1 MMKRILLLWCFVYAC
16 CNVSIS
22 QTVQPIR
29 LSFVPK
35 INGSPIALNQHCF
48 SAELNDS
55 ISITKLKFY
64 ISNIVLLNK
73 EKVVFKNTGAVY
85 LLNAEDSLSLQFDV
99 PQNLQFTRIQYGI
112 GIDSVTNTSGALDGA
127 LDPLMGMYWTW
138 QSGYIN
144 FKMEG
149 FVGNLEQEDKKF
161 EYHLG
166 GYSDKN
172 NAYQLVDLSIQSL
185 SENLQFQMPIDIIFK
200 SIFSEKKYN
209 IMSPSASAVSLSK
222 KIAQSILVK

>member
-1 MMKRILLLWCFVYAC
+1 MMKRILLLLSIVCAC
-16 CNVSIS
+16 LNVAIS
-22 QTVQPIR
+22 QTVKPIR
-29 LSFVPK
+29 LSFVPV
-35 INGSPIALNQHCF
+35 INSSPIVLDQHYF
-48 SAELNDS
+48 ATELNDS
-55 ISITKLKFY
+55 ISISKLKFY
-64 ISNIVLLNK
+64 ISNIVLLNN
-73 EKVVFKNTGAVY
+73 EKVVYKNTAAVY

-99 PQNLQFTRIQYGI
+99 PQNLQFNRIQYGI

-172 NAYQLVDLSIQSL
+172 NAFQFVDLIIQPT
-185 SENLQFQMPIDIIFK
+185 SENIQFQMPIDLIFK

-209 IMSPSASAVSLSK
+209 IMSPSSSAVAISK

>member
-1 MMKRILLLWCFVYAC
+1 MMKRILLLLCIFCAC
-16 CNVSIS
+16 RNVAIS
-22 QTVQPIR
+22 QMVKPVR

-48 SAELNDS
+48 STDLNDS
-55 ISITKLKFY
+55 ILITKLKFY
-64 ISNIVLLNK
+64 ISNIALLNND
-73 EKVVFKNTGAVY
+73 KVIYKNSGGVY
-85 LLNAEDSLSLQFDV
+85 LLNAEDSLNLQFDI
-99 PQNLQFTRIQYGI
+99 PQKISFNRIQFGL

-149 FVGNLEQEDKKF
+149 FIGDISKEENKF

-185 SENLQFQMPIDIIFK
+185 SENLQFQMPIDLIFK

-222 KIAQSILVK
+222 KIVQSILVK

>member
-1 MMKRILLLWCFVYAC
+1 MMKRILLLLCIFCAC
-16 CNVSIS
+16 LNVAIS

-35 INGSPIALNQHCF
+35 INGSPILLNQHYF
-48 SAELNDS
+48 STELIDS

-64 ISNIVLLNK
+64 ISNIVMLNK
-73 EKVVFKNTGAVY
+73 EKVVYKNTGGVY
-85 LLNAEDSLSLQFDV
+85 LLNAEDSLNLQFDV
-99 PQNLQFTRIQYGI
+99 PQNLQFNRIQFGL

-209 IMSPSASAVSLSK
+209 IMSPSTSAVSLSK

>member
-1 MMKRILLLWCFVYAC
+1 MIKRILILLCIVCAC
-16 CNVSIS
+16 RNVAIS
-22 QTVQPIR
+22 QTVKPIR
-29 LSFVPK
+29 LSFVPT
-35 INGSPIALNQHCF
+35 INGSPIALNQQYF
-48 SAELNDS
+48 STELNDS

-64 ISNIVLLNK
+64 ISNIVLLNN
-73 EKVVFKNTGAVY
+73 EKVVYKNTGGVF
-85 LLNAEDSLSLQFDV
+85 LLNAEDSLNLQFDI
-99 PQNLQFTRIQYGI
+99 PQNISFNRIQFGL

-144 FKMEG
+144 LKMEG

-172 NAYQLVDLSIQSL
+172 NAYQLVDLSIKSL
-185 SENLQFQMPIDIIFK
+185 SENLQLQMPIDIIFK
-200 SIFSEKKYN
+200 SIFSEQKYN
-209 IMSPSASAVSLSK
+209 IMSPSASAVAISK

>member
-1 MMKRILLLWCFVYAC
+1 
-16 CNVSIS
+16 
-22 QTVQPIR
+22 
-29 LSFVPK
+29 
-35 INGSPIALNQHCF
+35 
-48 SAELNDS
+48 
-55 ISITKLKFY
+55 
-64 ISNIVLLNK
+64 VLLNN
-73 EKVVFKNTGAVY
+73 EKVVYKNTGGVY
-85 LLNAEDSLSLQFDV
+85 LLNAEDSLNLQFDV
-99 PQNLQFTRIQYGI
+99 TQNLQFNRIQYGI

-172 NAYQLVDLSIQSL
+172 NAYQLVDLNVQAQSK
-185 SENLQFQMPIDIIFK
+185 NFQFEMPIDIIFK
-200 SIFSEKKYN
+200 IIFSEKKYN
-209 IMSPSASAVSLSK
+209 IMSPSISAVLLSK

>member
-1 MMKRILLLWCFVYAC
+1 MMKRILLLLCIVCAC
-16 CNVSIS
+16 RNVAIS
-22 QTVQPIR
+22 QTVKPIR
-29 LSFVPK
+29 LSFEPT
-35 INGSPIALNQHCF
+35 INGSPITLNQHYF
-48 SAELNDS
+48 STELNDS
-55 ISITKLKFY
+55 ISISKLKFY
-64 ISNIVLLNK
+64 ISNILLLNN
-73 EKVVFKNTGAVY
+73 EKVVYKNTGGVY
-85 LLNAEDSLSLQFDV
+85 LINTEDSLNFQFDI
-99 PQNLQFTRIQYGI
+99 PKNLQFNRIQYGI

-172 NAYQLVDLSIQSL
+172 NAYQSVDLIIQPT
-185 SENLQFQMPIDIIFK
+185 SENIQFQMPIDIIFK
-200 SIFSEKKYN
+200 SILSENKYN

>member
-1 MMKRILLLWCFVYAC
+1 MA
-16 CNVSIS
+16 IS

-29 LSFVPK
+29 LSFLPV
-35 INGSPIALNQHCF
+35 INSSPIVLNQHYF
-48 SAELNDS
+48 STELNDS
-55 ISITKLKFY
+55 ISISKLKFY
-64 ISNIVLLNK
+64 ITNIVLLNK
-73 EKVVFKNTGAVY
+73 EKVVFKNTGGVY

-99 PQNLQFTRIQYGI
+99 PQNLQFNRIQFGL
-112 GIDSVTNTSGALDGA
+112 GVDSITNTSGALDGA

-185 SENLQFQMPIDIIFK
+185 SESLQFQMPIDIIFK

-222 KIAQSILVK
+222 KIAQLIIVK

>member
-1 MMKRILLLWCFVYAC
+1 MMKRILLLLCIVCAC
-16 CNVSIS
+16 RNMAIS

-29 LSFVPK
+29 LSFLPV
-35 INGSPIALNQHCF
+35 INSTSIALNQHCF
-48 SAELNDS
+48 STELNDS

-85 LLNAEDSLSLQFDV
+85 LLNAEDSLNLQFDV

-127 LDPLMGMYWTW
+127 LDPLIGMYWTW

-149 FVGNLEQEDKKF
+149 FVGNLEKEDKKF
-161 EYHLG
+161 EYHIG

-172 NAYQLVDLSIQSL
+172 NAYQLVDLSIQYL

>member
-1 MMKRILLLWCFVYAC
+1 MMKRILLLLCFFYAC
-16 CNVSIS
+16 RNVAIS

-29 LSFVPK
+29 MSFEPL
-35 INGSPIALNQHCF
+35 INSSPIALNQHYF
-48 SAELNDS
+48 STEINDS
-55 ISITKLKFY
+55 ISISKLKFY
-64 ISNIVLLNK
+64 ISNIALLNND
-73 EKVVFKNTGAVY
+73 KVIYKNSGGVY
-85 LLNAEDSLSLQFDV
+85 LLNAEDSLNLQFDV
-99 PQNLQFTRIQYGI
+99 PQNLQFNRIQYGI
-112 GIDSVTNTSGALDGA
+112 GIDSTTNISGALDGA

-172 NAYQLVDLSIQSL
+172 NAYQLVDLIIQPT
-185 SENLQFQMPIDIIFK
+185 SESLQFQMPIDIIFQ

-209 IMSPSASAVSLSK
+209 IMSPSSSAVSLSK
-222 KIAQSILVK
+222 NIAQSILVK

>member
-1 MMKRILLLWCFVYAC
+1 MMKRILLLLCIVCAC
-16 CNVSIS
+16 CHVSIS

-35 INGSPIALNQHCF
+35 INGSPIALNQHYF

-55 ISITKLKFY
+55 ISIAKLKFY

-73 EKVVFKNTGAVY
+73 EKVVYKNAGGVY

-99 PQNLQFTRIQYGI
+99 PQNLQFGRIQFGL
-112 GIDSVTNTSGALDGA
+112 GIDSVANTSGALDGA
-127 LDPLMGMYWTW
+127 LDPLIGMYWTW

-149 FVGNLEQEDKKF
+149 FVGNLEKEDKKF

-172 NAYQLVDLSIQSL
+172 NAYQLVDLFIQPT
-185 SENLQFQMPIDIIFK
+185 SENIQFQMPIDIIFK

>member
-1 MMKRILLLWCFVYAC
+1 
-16 CNVSIS
+16 
-22 QTVQPIR
+22 
-29 LSFVPK
+29 
-35 INGSPIALNQHCF
+35 
-48 SAELNDS
+48 
-55 ISITKLKFY
+55 
-64 ISNIVLLNK
+64 LLNND
-73 EKVVFKNTGAVY
+73 KVIYKNSGGVY

-99 PQNLQFTRIQYGI
+99 PQNLQFNRIQYGI

-149 FVGNLEQEDKKF
+149 FIGDISKEENKF

-185 SENLQFQMPIDIIFK
+185 SENLQFQMPIDLIFK

-209 IMSPSASAVSLSK
+209 IMSTSTSAVLLSK

>member
-1 MMKRILLLWCFVYAC
+1 MMKRILLLLCIVCAC
-16 CNVSIS
+16 SIVAIS
-22 QTVQPIR
+22 QTVKPIR
-29 LSFVPK
+29 LSFIPV
-35 INGSPIALNQHCF
+35 INGSPIALNQHYF
-48 SAELNDS
+48 STELNDS

-64 ISNIVLLNK
+64 ISNIVLLNN
-73 EKVVFKNTGAVY
+73 EKVVYKNTGGVY
-85 LLNAEDSLSLQFDV
+85 LLNAEDSLNLQFDV
-99 PQNLQFTRIQYGI
+99 PQNLQFNRIQYGI
-112 GIDSVTNTSGALDGA
+112 GIDSTTNISGALDGA

-172 NAYQLVDLSIQSL
+172 NAYQLVDLIIQPT
-185 SENLQFQMPIDIIFK
+185 SESLQFQMPIDIIFQ

-209 IMSPSASAVSLSK
+209 IMSPSSSAVSLSK
-222 KIAQSILVK
+222 NIAQSILVK

>member
-1 MMKRILLLWCFVYAC
+1 MMKRILLLLCIVCAC
-16 CNVSIS
+16 RNMAIS
-22 QTVQPIR
+22 QTVKPIR
-29 LSFVPK
+29 LSFVPV
-35 INGSPIALNQHCF
+35 INGSQISLNQHYF
-48 SAELNDS
+48 STELNDS
-55 ISITKLKFY
+55 IFISKLKFY
-64 ISNIVLLNK
+64 ISNIALLNND
-73 EKVVFKNTGAVY
+73 KVVYKNSGGVY

-99 PQNLQFTRIQYGI
+99 PQNLQFNRIQFGP

-172 NAYQLVDLSIQSL
+172 NAYKLVEFPVQANSDI
-185 SENLQFQMPIDIIFK
+185 QFQMPIDLIFK
-200 SIFSEKKYN
+200 NIFLEKKYN
-209 IMSPSASAVSLSK
+209 IMSPSSIAVSLSK

>member
-1 MMKRILLLWCFVYAC
+1 MRKRILLLLCIVCAC
-16 CNVSIS
+16 LNVAIS
-22 QTVQPIR
+22 QTVKPIR
-29 LSFVPK
+29 LSFVPV
-35 INGSPIALNQHCF
+35 INSSPIVLDQHYF
-48 SAELNDS
+48 ATELNDS
-55 ISITKLKFY
+55 ISISKLKFY
-64 ISNIVLLNK
+64 ISNIVLLNN
-73 EKVVFKNTGAVY
+73 EKVVYKNTVAVY

-99 PQNLQFTRIQYGI
+99 PQNLQFNRIQYGI

-172 NAYQLVDLSIQSL
+172 NAFQFVDLIIQPT
-185 SENLQFQMPIDIIFK
+185 SENIQLQMPIDLIFK

>member
-1 MMKRILLLWCFVYAC
+1 MLKRILLFCFMICAC
-16 CNVSIS
+16 RYMAIS
-22 QTVQPIR
+22 QTVKPIQ
-29 LSFVPK
+29 LSFLPM
-35 INGSPIALNQHCF
+35 INGSPISLNQHYF
-48 SAELNDS
+48 STELNDS
-55 ISITKLKFY
+55 ISISKFKFY
-64 ISNIVLLNK
+64 VSNIVLLNNDK
-73 EKVVFKNTGAVY
+73 IMYKNSTGVF
-85 LLNAEDSLSLQFDV
+85 LLNAEESLNLQFDI
-99 PQNLQFTRIQYGI
+99 PQSIQFNRIQFGL

-172 NAYQLVDLSIQSL
+172 NAYQLVDLPVQAKLDIQY
-185 SENLQFQMPIDIIFK
+185 QMPIDLIFK
-200 SIFSEKKYN
+200 DILLEKKYN
-209 IMSPSASAVSLSK
+209 IMSPSTSAVMLSK

>member
-1 MMKRILLLWCFVYAC
+1 MIKRLLLLCCMICAC
-16 CNVSIS
+16 CNMAVS

-29 LSFVPK
+29 LSFLPK
-35 INGSPIALNQHCF
+35 VNASPIVLNQHYF
-48 SAELNDS
+48 SSELNDS
-55 ISITKLKFY
+55 ISISKLKFY
-64 ISNIVLLNK
+64 ISNIALLNNY
-73 EKVVFKNTGAVY
+73 KVSYKNSGGVY
-85 LLNAEDSLSLQFDV
+85 LLNAEDSLSIQFDV
-99 PQNLQFTRIQYGI
+99 PQNLQFDRIQFGL
-112 GIDSVTNTSGALDGA
+112 GIDSITNTSGALDGA

-149 FVGNLEQEDKKF
+149 FVGEISKEENKF

-172 NAYQLVDLSIQSL
+172 NAYQLVVTPVHDNTDI
-185 SENLQFQMPIDIIFK
+185 QFQMPIDLIFK
-200 SIFSEKKYN
+200 NMLLEKKYN
-209 IMSPSASAVSLSK
+209 IMSPGTSAVLLSK

>member
-1 MMKRILLLWCFVYAC
+1 MTKRILLLLCIVCAC
-16 CNVSIS
+16 LNVAIS
-22 QTVQPIR
+22 QTVKPIR
-29 LSFVPK
+29 LSFVPV
-35 INGSPIALNQHCF
+35 INSSPIELDQHYF
-48 SAELNDS
+48 ATELNDS
-55 ISITKLKFY
+55 ISISKLKFY
-64 ISNIVLLNK
+64 ISNIVLLNN
-73 EKVVFKNTGAVY
+73 EKVVYKNTVAVY
-85 LLNAEDSLSLQFDV
+85 LLNAEDSLRLQFDV
-99 PQNLQFTRIQYGI
+99 PQNLQFNRIQYGI

-149 FVGNLEQEDKKF
+149 FLGNLEQEDQKF

-185 SENLQFQMPIDIIFK
+185 SENIQFQMPIDLIFN

-209 IMSPSASAVSLSK
+209 IMSPSTSAVLLSK

>member
-1 MMKRILLLWCFVYAC
+1 
-16 CNVSIS
+16 
-22 QTVQPIR
+22 
-29 LSFVPK
+29 
-35 INGSPIALNQHCF
+35 
-48 SAELNDS
+48 
-55 ISITKLKFY
+55 
-64 ISNIVLLNK
+64 
-73 EKVVFKNTGAVY
+73 
-85 LLNAEDSLSLQFDV
+85 
-99 PQNLQFTRIQYGI
+99 
-112 GIDSVTNTSGALDGA
+112 
-127 LDPLMGMYWTW
+127 MGMYWTW

-172 NAYQLVDLSIQSL
+172 NAYQLVDLSIQYL

-209 IMSPSASAVSLSK
+209 IMSPSTSAVSLSK

>member
-1 MMKRILLLWCFVYAC
+1 MMKRILLLLCIVCAC
-16 CNVSIS
+16 RNLAIS
-22 QTVQPIR
+22 QMVKPVR
-29 LSFVPK
+29 LSFVPN
-35 INGSPIALNQHCF
+35 INGSRIALNQHYF
-48 SAELNDS
+48 STELNDS

-64 ISNIVLLNK
+64 ISNISLLNND
-73 EKVVFKNTGAVY
+73 KVIYKNSGGVY
-85 LLNAEDSLSLQFDV
+85 LLNAEDSLNLQFDI
-99 PQNLQFTRIQYGI
+99 PQNTSFNRIQFGL

-161 EYHLG
+161 EYHIG

-172 NAYQLVDLSIQSL
+172 NAYQLVDLTIQSL
-185 SENLQFQMPIDIIFK
+185 SENLQFQMPIDLIFK

-222 KIAQSILVK
+222 KIVQSILVK

>member
-1 MMKRILLLWCFVYAC
+1 MKRFLLLCCIICAC
-16 CNVSIS
+16 RNMAIS
-22 QTVQPIR
+22 QEVKPVE
-29 LSFVPK
+29 LSFLPM
-35 INGSPIALNQHCF
+35 INGSPISLNQHYF
-48 SAELNDS
+48 STELNDS
-55 ISITKLKFY
+55 ISISKLKFY
-64 ISNIVLLNK
+64 ISNIVLLNND
-73 EKVVFKNTGAVY
+73 KVIYKNSGGVY
-85 LLNAEDSLSLQFDV
+85 LLNAEDSLNLQFDI
-99 PQNLQFTRIQYGI
+99 PQSIQFNRIQFGL

-149 FVGNLEQEDKKF
+149 FIGDISKEENKF

-172 NAYQLVDLSIQSL
+172 NAYQLVEIPVQYKSDI
-185 SENLQFQMPIDIIFK
+185 QFQMPIDLIFK
-200 SIFSEKKYN
+200 TMLLEKKYN
-209 IMSPSASAVSLSK
+209 IMSPSTSAVLLSK

>member
-1 MMKRILLLWCFVYAC
+1 MMKPILLLCCIICAC
-16 CNVSIS
+16 RSMAIS
-22 QTVQPIR
+22 QTVKPFQ
-29 LSFVPK
+29 LSFLPM
-35 INGSPIALNQHCF
+35 INGSPISLNQHYF
-48 SAELNDS
+48 STELNDS
-55 ISITKLKFY
+55 ISISKLKFY
-64 ISNIVLLNK
+64 VSNIALLNND
-73 EKVVFKNTGAVY
+73 KVIYKNSDGVY
-85 LLNAEDSLSLQFDV
+85 LLNAEDSLNLQFDI
-99 PQNLQFTRIQYGI
+99 PQNISFNRIQFGL
-112 GIDSVTNTSGALDGA
+112 GIDSITNTSGALDGA

-172 NAYQLVDLSIQSL
+172 NAYKLVEFNVQANSDI
-185 SENLQFQMPIDIIFK
+185 QFQMPIDIIFK
-200 SIFSEKKYN
+200 SIFSEKNYN